1 MQTLVTFVFKF
12 LAALPLAWLHKLGN
26 LLGSLGF
33 RVLSKDRRRI
43 FENMK
48 LAGLNPTDEAVK
60 KVFRETAK
68 GGLELPVAFFRR
80 PEEIENLFVS
90 VNGWE
95 HVQTALSAGE
105 GLLFITPHI
114 GSYDLA
120 GRYISQQLPFPLTAM
135 YKPPKIKAFDA
146 VMQAGRVRGKGK
158 TCLLYTS
165 LSPRDCS

>member
-33 RVLSKDRRRI
+33 RVLSKDRQCV

-80 PEEIENLFVS
+80 PEYQRFGNY
-90 VNGWE
+90 
-95 HVQTALSAGE
+95 H
-105 GLLFITPHI
+105 
-114 GSYDLA
+114 
-120 GRYISQQLPFPLTAM
+120 RYQLDNQVERYRRYADYPE
-135 YKPPKIKAFDA
+135 
-146 VMQAGRVRGKGK
+146 
-158 TCLLYTS
+158 
-165 LSPRDCS
+165 CSHK

>member
-26 LLGSLGF
+26 LLGGLGF
-33 RVLSKDRRRI
+33 RVLSKDRRRV

-80 PEEIENLFVS
+80 PEENYCF
-90 VNGWE
+90 G
-95 HVQTALSAGE
+95 
-105 GLLFITPHI
+105 P
-114 GSYDLA
+114 
-120 GRYISQQLPFPLTAM
+120 
-135 YKPPKIKAFDA
+135 
-146 VMQAGRVRGKGK
+146 
-158 TCLLYTS
+158 
-165 LSPRDCS
+165 SP